1 MPDTSPE
8 PDGTDLG
15 TRLWLQDI
23 LHGVL
28 AVEDITTGAMGGRA
42 TRVRGRLLI
51 DSAEAY
57 ARLAPQV
64 RAHGRTL
71 LLRHESGDTVLV
83 VVDSVVKP
91 TPNNVWLPVLLMILT
106 VISVL
111 FSYVLFF
118 ETPEPNLSGILR
130 NLGKGW
136 SFALSLLSI
145 LLAHELGHYF
155 MSRHFGVAV
164 TLPYFIPFPLSPFG
178 TMGAMIRMKDM
189 PPSKRAM
196 LLIGAAGP
204 ISGLVLAIPIL
215 IIGLALSEVTPLPS
229 SGYSVEGNSL
239 LYLALKFIIFGK
251 VLPSGG
257 VDVFLHP
264 VAFAGWAGLLVTS
277 LNLIPAGQ
285 LDGGH
290 VMYALLGSK
299 TRYLNWTIIGI
310 LLVMGIWWQGWL
322 IWAALIFVFS
332 RARVPPMDDVTPLKP
347 WQTGLAIGLF
357 ILFVLTFTPLPLRIV
372 M

>member
-1 MPDTSPE
+1 MLDISPSA
-8 PDGTDLG
+8 DGENTE
-15 TRLWLQDI
+15 TRFWLEGM
-23 LHGVL
+23 LRGVL
-28 AVEDITTGAMGGRA
+28 AVEDVTTGTMGGHA
-42 TRVRGRLLI
+42 TRVRGRLLV

-57 ARLAPQV
+57 ARLAPRF
-64 RAHGRTL
+64 RAQGHTL
-71 LLRHESGDTVLV
+71 LMRREGGETVLV
-83 VVDSVVKP
+83 IVDSIVKP
-91 TPNNVWLPVLLMILT
+91 TPNNVWLPVLLALLT
-106 VISVL
+106 VVSVL
-111 FSYVLFF
+111 FSYTLFF
-118 ETPEPNLSGILR
+118 ETSEPSLAGVMR
-130 NLGKGW
+130 NLGRGW
-136 SFALSLLSI
+136 PFAASLLSI

-155 MSRHFGVAV
+155 MSRHFGVAA

-189 PPSKRAM
+189 PPNKRSM

-204 ISGLVLAIPIL
+204 LAGLVVAIPIL
-215 IIGLALSEVTPLPS
+215 ILGLSLSEVTPVPA
-229 SGYSVEGNSL
+229 SGYSAEGNSL
-239 LYLALKFIIFGK
+239 LYLGIKYLLFGQI
-251 VLPSGG
+251 LPSNG

-299 TRYLNWTIIGI
+299 TRYLNWAITGI

-322 IWAALIFVFS
+322 LWAVLILIFS
-332 RARVPPMDDVTPLKP
+332 RADMPPMDDVTPLRP
-347 WQTGLAIGLF
+347 WQMALAVAL
-357 ILFVLTFTPLPLRIV
+357 LVVFVLTFTPMPLRII